1 MQVKTR
7 SSRAHTLGLKSDSTP
22 YILEEKH
29 IILPSY
35 LVCIDR
41 CGKGPKLG
49 RKSPIALPPH
59 KYILSIP
66 SVIKTASYIRQ

>member
-1 MQVKTR
+1 MIIFLQVRIGFCNGKESSLGEKRMQVKTR

-41 CGKGPKLG
+41 C
-49 RKSPIALPPH
+49 
-59 KYILSIP
+59 
-66 SVIKTASYIRQ
+66 